1 MDRPPSFPPQL
12 KKLPEFDALT
22 AHLLKIEPL
31 KMRDMFSQEVN
42 RFQQFSL
49 HAAGLNLDYSKNRIT
64 QTTVKLLCELAAA
77 RDLPNSIQA
86 MFNGDCINKS
96 ENRRVLHTALRNF
109 SGEPVKVDGKDV
121 MPEVQNTLKR
131 MKDFCWS
138 IRSQQWRGFSN
149 KPFTDVV
156 SIGIG
161 GSFLG
166 PNLASE
172 SLKPYWSKNINCH
185 YLANIDGSDLTEVLQ
200 NLNPETTL
208 FIVQSKSFN
217 TQETLKNANAC
228 REWFLYNGGAKK
240 DLARHFSAVT
250 ANVIKAKEFGIK
262 EQNIFPM
269 WDWVGGRYSLW
280 SAIGLP
286 LMLTIGYE
294 NFREMLL
301 GAHEMDCH
309 FKSAPLA
316 QNMPVVMGLLGV
328 WYVNFFNA
336 QSHAILPY
344 DHYLRGLPSHIQQ
357 LDMESNGKSVD
368 IYGRALDHQA
378 GPIIW
383 GGVGSNGQHAYHQL
397 LHQGTQFAPC
407 DFILPLTSHNPVDD
421 FHALLVSNCL
431 SQSQALMQGKIL
443 EQAHDELSD
452 KGYTKEQLDILAP
465 QKVIPGNRPSNT
477 LYFDKSTPK
486 TLGALIA
493 LYEHKVFVQGQI
505 WGVNSFD
512 QWGVELGKQLG
523 DKVHAALL
531 NDEHSGLQQ
540 DTTCAEFDCSTQGLI
555 DAFQSMKNKL

>member
-1 MDRPPSFPPQL
+1 MDGSTSLPAQL
-12 KKLPEFDALT
+12 DQLEEFKALFE
-22 AHLLKIEPL
+22 HLSSILPL
-31 KMRDMFSQEVN
+31 KMREQFAVDKN
-42 RFQQFSL
+42 RFKQYSL
-49 HAAGLNLDYSKNRIT
+49 QAAGLNLDYSKNRIN
-64 QTTVKLLCELAAA
+64 QTTIKLLCELACA
-77 RDLPNSIQA
+77 RDLPKAIQA
-86 MFNGDCINKS
+86 MFNGEHINQS
-96 ENRRVLHTALRNF
+96 ENRPALHTALRNF
-109 SGEPVKVDGKDV
+109 SGESILVDGKDV
-121 MPEVQNTLKR
+121 MPEVQNTLSR
-131 MKDFCWS
+131 MKEFCWS

-161 GSFLG
+161 GSYLG
-166 PNLASE
+166 PKLASQ
-172 SLKPYWSKNINCH
+172 SLKPYWSKQINCH

-200 NLNPETTL
+200 GLNPETTL
-208 FIVQSKSFN
+208 FIVQSKSFS
-217 TQETLKNANAC
+217 TQETLKNASAC
-228 REWFLYNGGAKK
+228 REWFLHNGGSQQ

-250 ANVIKAKEFGIK
+250 ASVIKAKEFGIA

-294 NFREMLL
+294 HFREMLM
-301 GAHEMDCH
+301 GAYEMDCH
-309 FKSAPLA
+309 FKTVPLE
-316 QNMPVVMGLLGV
+316 QNMPVLMGLLGI
-328 WYVNFFNA
+328 WYVSFFNA

-344 DHYLRGLPSHIQQ
+344 DHYLQGLPAHIQQ

-368 IYGRALDHQA
+368 IYGRTLNYQA

-407 DFILPLTSHNPVDD
+407 DFILPLTSHNPVDH

-431 SQSQALMQGKIL
+431 SQSQALMQGKNLQQSTL
-443 EQAHDELSD
+443 ELEKQGKSQQEIN
-452 KGYTKEQLDILAP
+452 ILAP

-486 TLGALIA
+486 TIGALIA

-505 WGVNSFD
+505 WGINSFD

-523 DKVHAALL
+523 DKVHSVLL
-531 NDEHSGLQQ
+531 AEDGNLKND
-540 DTTCAEFDCSTQGLI
+540 FDSSTMGLI
-555 DAFQSMKNKL
+555 EAFRNMKHKL

>member
-1 MDRPPSFPPQL
+1 MDGLTPLPQQL
-12 KKLPEFDALT
+12 VQLPEYEALS
-22 AHLLKIEPL
+22 AHLSVIQPL
-31 KMRDMFSQEVN
+31 KMFDQFTSDDH
-42 RFQQFSL
+42 RFQSYNVF
-49 HAAGLNLDYSKNRIT
+49 AAGLNLDYSKNRIN
-64 QTTVKLLCELAAA
+64 QTTMKLLCNLARA
-77 RDLPNSIQA
+77 RGLPSAIQG
-86 MFNGDCINKS
+86 MFNGDCINQS
-96 ENRRVLHTALRNF
+96 ENRPALHTALRNF
-109 SGEPVKVDGKDV
+109 SPTPVMVDGKDV
-121 MPEVQNTLKR
+121 MPEVQKTLTR

-161 GSFLG
+161 GSYLG
-166 PNLASE
+166 PKLASQ
-172 SLKPYWSKNINCH
+172 SLKPYWSKQINCH

-200 NLNPETTL
+200 GLNPETTL
-208 FIVQSKSFN
+208 FIVQSKSFT
-217 TQETLKNANAC
+217 TQETLKNATAC
-228 REWFLYNGGAKK
+228 REWFLLNGGSEE
-240 DLARHFSAVT
+240 DLKRHFSAVT
-250 ANVIKAKEFGIK
+250 ENVAKAKTFGIK

-269 WDWVGGRYSLW
+269 WGWVGGRYSLW

-301 GAHEMDCH
+301 GAYEMDVH
-309 FKSAPLA
+309 FKLVPLE
-316 QNMPVVMGLLGV
+316 QNMPVIMGLLGV
-328 WYVNFFNA
+328 WYINFFNA

-344 DHYLRGLPSHIQQ
+344 DHYLRGLTDHIQQ

-368 IYGRALDHQA
+368 TFGRKLNHQA

-383 GGVGSNGQHAYHQL
+383 GGEGSNGQHAYHQL

-407 DFILPLTSHNPVDD
+407 DFILPLTSHNPIDH
-421 FHALLVSNCL
+421 FHAHLVSNCL
-431 SQSQALMQGKIL
+431 SQNQALMQGKSLKQAQTEL
-443 EQAHDELSD
+443 EKQGKTLEEI
-452 KGYTKEQLDILAP
+452 KVLAP

-523 DKVHAALL
+523 DKVHKALL
-531 NDEHSGLQQ
+531 VEKESDLKLK
-540 DTTCAEFDCSTQGLI
+540 FDASTQGLI
-555 DAFQSMKNKL
+555 NAFRSMKDKL